1 MEKQIT
7 IMMRL
12 MDKIMLSCK
21 QATFFSSVKNYK
33 KLKVMQKIQLRM
45 HLSMC
50 QGCKEFDRQSQI
62 IDDSMAEIQKE
73 GYLQS
78 EETLAKE
85 KKSQI
90 KSTINQ
96 HLN

>member
-21 QATFFSSVKNYK
+21 QATFFSSIKNYK
-33 KLKVMQKIQLRM
+33 KLKFMQKIQLRM

-62 IDDSMAEIQKE
+62 IDDSLSEIQKE
-73 GYLQS
+73 GYMQS
-78 EETLAKE
+78 EETLAQE

-90 KSTINQ
+90 NSIVNQ
-96 HLN
+96 RLN